1 MTETTMRRGMTSI
14 VKKQTVALSGF
25 FLVTFLL
32 AHLSGNF
39 LIILG
44 PEWINGYAKHLKE
57 IAPVLWGFRAV
68 MLVALLT
75 HVSFTIMLALENRA
89 ARGARYEMQRNHGGT
104 DFVKKTMI
112 YTGLLIFFYITM
124 HLFDFTLTD
133 VEQRG
138 MVTRADGEVV
148 PYGVYGMVWNAF
160 SNPLHSLLYVSA
172 MVVVGLHLSHA
183 AQSLVQTFGFTDSAL
198 MSRLILASRVLGVVV
213 TLGYSSIPLYI
224 LVRAHTI
231 GIGDPP
237 L

>member
-1 MTETTMRRGMTSI
+1 MTEITMPRGMTSI
-14 VKKQTVALSGF
+14 LKKQTVALSGF

-57 IAPVLWGFRAV
+57 IGPVLWGFRAV
-68 MLVALLT
+68 MLVALVT
-75 HVSFTIMLALENRA
+75 HMSFTIMLAMENRA

-104 DFVKKTMI
+104 DFVKRTMI

-133 VEQRG
+133 IEQRG
-138 MVTRADGEVV
+138 MVTRTDGEVV

-183 AQSLVQTFGFTDSAL
+183 AQSLIQTFGFTDTAL
-198 MSRLILASRVLGVVV
+198 KSRLVLLSKALGVLV

-224 LVRAHTI
+224 LIRAQTI
-231 GIGDPP
+231 GIGAPP